1 VVALAPSVLSLSSLA
16 GGHSAVGHR
25 RLAITWPH
33 DGTVHPRRRST
44 SHRSSP
50 SPADLRRWRHHLAD
64 ERAEAAVYRDLAGRR
79 TGEERDILLA
89 LAAAE
94 GRHEQHWLA
103 LLGEDVGKP
112 RRSDLSSRILGFLA
126 RHFGSVFV
134 LALAQ
139 RAEARSRYDADVDA
153 TKTMAADERIHGEVV
168 RALAARGRNRLSGS
182 FRAAVFGANDGL
194 VSNLAL
200 VLGIS
205 ASGVSNH
212 TVLVTGAAGL
222 LAGALSMGAGE
233 YVSVR
238 SQRELL
244 QASTPDPQAGAAV
257 PALDVDANELAL
269 VYRARGMNETEAA
282 ERAAAIL
289 SRQPLSG
296 GQIGLGATDSAE
308 HEAVGTGLRA
318 AMSSFCFF
326 ATGALVPVLPYL
338 AGLQG
343 VAALVVA
350 AVLVGIA
357 LVGTGVIVG
366 LLSGGPP
373 LRRALRQ
380 LLIGYGAAAVT
391 YLLGLLLGT
400 GLG

>member
-1 VVALAPSVLSLSSLA
+1 MSLPI
-16 GGHSAVGHR
+16 R
-25 RLAITWPH
+25 R
-33 DGTVHPRRRST
+33 G
-44 SHRSSP
+44 
-50 SPADLRRWRHHLAD
+50 SPARC
-64 ERAEAAVYRDLAGRR
+64 AVSSR
-79 TGEERDILLA
+79 TG
-89 LAAAE
+89 
-94 GRHEQHWLA
+94 
-103 LLGEDVGKP
+103 
-112 RRSDLSSRILGFLA
+112 
-126 RHFGSVFV
+126 
-134 LALAQ
+134 
-139 RAEARSRYDADVDA
+139 ARS
-153 TKTMAADERIHGEVV
+153 DERIHGEVV

-257 PALDVDANELAL
+257 PALDVDANKLVL
-269 VYRARGMNETEAA
+269 VYRARGMSETEAA
-282 ERAAAIL
+282 RRADEVF
-289 SRQPLSG
+289 SRQPSSMT
-296 GQIGLGATDSAE
+296 GQFGLGATDPAE
-308 HEAVGTGLRA
+308 HEAIGTGLRA
-318 AMSSFCFF
+318 AVSSFCFF
-326 ATGALVPVLPYL
+326 ASGALVPVLPYL
-338 AGLQG
+338 VGLQG